1 MLTRKTINFGR
12 DPFTEL
18 FGFSPFA
25 VPDEEEQ
32 TFRPAVETWETE
44 DAHHIEVELAGIK
57 QEDVELEVERGVLT
71 LTGERKRSRTG
82 KTERIYGPFSRSFRL
97 PETVDEGAISATMAE
112 GVLTITLQKAEV
124 VKPRKIEVSTA

>member
-1 MLTRKTINFGR
+1 MLTLRNTNTR
-12 DPFTEL
+12 DPFSEL

-25 VPDEEEQ
+25 VPTEERV
-32 TFRPAVETWETE
+32 FRPVVETWESE

-57 QEDVELEVERGVLT
+57 QEDVELEVERGILT
-71 LTGERKRSRTG
+71 LSGERKRTREG
-82 KTERIYGPFSRSFRL
+82 KTERVYGAFSRSFRL
-97 PETVDEGAISATMAE
+97 PETVDESAISATMAD